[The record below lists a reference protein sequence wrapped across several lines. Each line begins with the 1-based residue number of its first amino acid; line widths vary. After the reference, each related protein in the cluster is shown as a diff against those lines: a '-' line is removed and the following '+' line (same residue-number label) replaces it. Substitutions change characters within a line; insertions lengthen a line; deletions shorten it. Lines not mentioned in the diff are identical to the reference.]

1 MKNALLRKSYFMLT
15 ILLTGLT
22 SLCVALL
29 TGCSAGSENG
39 AGITNTGNTTRISG
53 VVRGDYEVAALQVYL
68 GKEAGVHRDS
78 TRTDDSG
85 RYEFTGMDVGRW
97 VVTVRHGDSE
107 GSVPVELESGVATAQ
122 IDFQVNPSSI
132 VGTVVLVDVGVSSS
146 SSSIPSSSSQTPPG
160 SYSVAP
166 SSWCAL
172 AGNCGTFVDERDQQ
186 SYRWTRINGVVWM
199 AQNLNYMPAQ
209 GTSLCYDNTD
219 ANCAIYGRLY
229 RWSTA
234 MALEVRYDTTSWTAD
249 PSLVQGI
256 CPAGWR
262 IPLYEEWMAL
272 GVYVHDNNPDT
283 TVNSASRLRASS
295 DLWTLAVN
303 SGTDDYGFS
312 DIPGGYYIDAEL
324 EYEALGFFDQG
335 QGSLWWAASE
345 VSSNS
350 AGTWPTAWLIDDGKF
365 FGGISGDKRLAAS
378 LRCVR
383 NAP

>member
-1 MKNALLRKSYFMLT
+1 MKNALLRKSCFMLAT
-15 ILLTGLT
+15 LLTALT

-29 TGCSAGSENG
+29 AGCSTGSGNE

-53 VVRGDYEVAALQVYL
+53 VVRGDYEVAALRVYL

-85 RYEFTGMDVGRW
+85 HYEFTGMDAGSW
-97 VVTVRHGDSE
+97 LVTVRHGDTE
-107 GSVPVELESGVATAQ
+107 GSVPVELESGAATVL
-122 IDFQVNPSSI
+122 IDFLVNPTSI
-132 VGTVVLVDVGVSSS
+132 VGTVVTAPAGGY
-146 SSSIPSSSSQTPPG
+146 T
-160 SYSVAP
+160 VAP
-166 SSWCAL
+166 SSWCAI

-186 SYRWTRINGVVWM
+186 AYRWTQINGVVWM
-199 AQNLNYMPAQ
+199 AQNLNYVPAE
-209 GTSLCYDNTD
+209 GTSLCYGNLE

-234 MALEVRYDTTSWTAD
+234 MALDARYDTTSWTAD

-256 CPAGWR
+256 CPAGWHV
-262 IPLYEEWMAL
+262 PLYEEWMAL
-272 GVYVHDNNPDT
+272 GVYVDDNNPDT
-283 TVNSASRLRASS
+283 TVTSASRLRASS

-324 EYEALGFFDQG
+324 DYESLGFFDQG
-335 QGSLWWAASE
+335 QGSLWWASSE
-345 VSSNS
+345 VGSSS
-350 AGTWPTAWLIDDGKF
+350 AGTWPTAWLIDAGKF
-365 FGGISGDKRLAAS
+365 FGGVSGDKRLAAS

-383 NAP
+383 SAQ